1 MSTFTEDTPDDID
14 VPDDSDGDEEEF
26 GDLPE
31 DPAVDD
37 EPPSPPLRSEE
48 IESAFRRATSG
59 FAGGM
64 ERWAERAARG
74 MTDEELAQA
83 LKHEIGI
90 FGGQC
95 GPGMLGIS
103 YQGSGLRIW
112 ADRGIG
118 SHGRKPILA
127 GAATVAM
134 ARTVYGIRDPDD
146 KQMIL
151 L

>member
-1 MSTFTEDTPDDID
+1 MSTLDDEADDID
-14 VPDDSDGDEEEF
+14 DADLDGGKELDIT
-26 GDLPE
+26 E
-31 DPAVDD
+31 DPDD
-37 EPPSPPLRSEE
+37 EPPSPPLKPEE
-48 IESAFRRATSG
+48 IEYAFRKATSG
-59 FAGGM
+59 FAGGR

-74 MTDEELAQA
+74 MTDEELAEA

-103 YQGSGLRIW
+103 YQGSGLKIW

-118 SHGRKPILA
+118 RYTCRPILA

-134 ARTVYGIRDPDD
+134 ARMVYGIRNPDD
-146 KQMIL
+146 KQMSL

>member
-1 MSTFTEDTPDDID
+1 VSTLIEDMLDDVD
-14 VPDDSDGDEEEF
+14 VPDELDGNEEL
-26 GDLPE
+26 DLPD
-31 DPAVDD
+31 DPAVDK
-37 EPPSPPLRSEE
+37 PPSPPLKAEE
-48 IESAFRRATSG
+48 IDYAFRKATSG

-103 YQGSGLRIW
+103 YQGNGLRIW

-118 SHGRKPILA
+118 CLRRKPILA
-127 GAATVAM
+127 GAATLAM
-134 ARTVYGIRDPDD
+134 ARTVYGIRDPDE
-146 KQMIL
+146 KQMSL